1 MTEKTKKKIR
11 IKFRKEF
18 AAGKQNR
25 HIDPEGN
32 IINDELR
39 YYWEQRP
46 IYNITGCLVGY
57 AQRYLNK
64 GIKES
69 DDESFDN
76 LDEIIYGDNGLVD
89 RLIPCQRS
97 YNALKGRYTEY
108 INSLSFGEIIT
119 EDGSVDAD
127 ELFEE
132 GISPGKVI
140 IYRQGS
146 VAPQIIYK
154 DPKTLQIINEQ
165 CDAVYNEMLEIV
177 RLFIINY
184 CDIDIIHDLSN
195 LKR

>member
-1 MTEKTKKKIR
+1 MTENTKKKIR

-18 AAGKQNR
+18 ADGKQNR
-25 HIDPEGN
+25 HIGPEGN
-32 IINDELR
+32 IVDDELR

-57 AQRYLNK
+57 AKKYLNK
-64 GIKES
+64 SIKE
-69 DDESFDN
+69 DDKEKFN
-76 LDEIIYGDNGLVD
+76 HFDEIIYGDNGLVD

-108 INSLSFGEIIT
+108 ANSLSFGEIIA
-119 EDGSVDAD
+119 EDGSIDTD

-146 VAPQIIYK
+146 VAPEIIYK

-177 RLFIINY
+177 RLFIMNH
-184 CDIDIIHDLSN
+184 CDIDIIPNLLD

>member
-1 MTEKTKKKIR
+1 MTEKAKKKIR

-25 HIDPEGN
+25 HIDSEGN
-32 IINDELR
+32 IVDDELR

-64 GIKES
+64 GIKEI
-69 DDESFDN
+69 DDESSDN

-184 CDIDIIHDLSN
+184 CDIDIIHDLLN

>member
-1 MTEKTKKKIR
+1 MTEKAKKKIR

-32 IINDELR
+32 IVDDELR

-64 GIKES
+64 GIKEI
-69 DDESFDN
+69 DDESSDN

-146 VAPQIIYK
+146 AAPQIIYK

-184 CDIDIIHDLSN
+184 CDIDIIHDLLN

>member
-25 HIDPEGN
+25 HIDSEGN
-32 IINDELR
+32 IVDDELR

-64 GIKES
+64 GIKEI
-69 DDESFDN
+69 DDESSDN

-184 CDIDIIHDLSN
+184 CDIDIIHDLLN

>member
-1 MTEKTKKKIR
+1 MTEKNKKKIR

-25 HIDPEGN
+25 HVDPEGN
-32 IINDELR
+32 IIDDELR

-46 IYNITGCLVGY
+46 IDNITGCLVGY

-177 RLFIINY
+177 RLFILNY

>member
-18 AAGKQNR
+18 AAGKQNC
-25 HIDPEGN
+25 HIDSEGN
-32 IINDELR
+32 IVDDELR

-46 IYNITGCLVGY
+46 IYNITGCLVEY
-57 AQRYLNK
+57 TKKYLNK
-64 GIKES
+64 SLKE
-69 DDESFDN
+69 DDNESFN
-76 LDEIIYGDNGLVD
+76 YFDEIIYGDNGLVD

-97 YNALKGRYTEY
+97 YNALKGRYAEFV
-108 INSLSFGEIIT
+108 NRLSLGEIIA
-119 EDGSVDAD
+119 EDGSVNTDKLLED
-127 ELFEE
+127 

-165 CDAVYNEMLEIV
+165 CDVVYNEMLEIV
-177 RLFIINY
+177 RLFIMNY
-184 CDIDIIHDLSN
+184 CDIDIMLNLSN
-195 LKR
+195 LKI

>member
-18 AAGKQNR
+18 ADGKQNR
-25 HIDPEGN
+25 HIGPDGN
-32 IINDELR
+32 IVDDELR

-57 AQRYLNK
+57 AKKYLNK
-64 GIKES
+64 SIKE
-69 DDESFDN
+69 DDKENFN
-76 LDEIIYGDNGLVD
+76 NFDEIIYGDNGLVD

-108 INSLSFGEIIT
+108 ANSLSFGEIIA
-119 EDGSVDAD
+119 EDGSVDVD

-165 CDAVYNEMLEIV
+165 CDVVYNEMLEIV
-177 RLFIINY
+177 RLFIMNY
-184 CDIDIIHDLSN
+184 CDIDIIPNLLD

>member
-25 HIDPEGN
+25 HIDSEGN
-32 IINDELR
+32 IVDDELR